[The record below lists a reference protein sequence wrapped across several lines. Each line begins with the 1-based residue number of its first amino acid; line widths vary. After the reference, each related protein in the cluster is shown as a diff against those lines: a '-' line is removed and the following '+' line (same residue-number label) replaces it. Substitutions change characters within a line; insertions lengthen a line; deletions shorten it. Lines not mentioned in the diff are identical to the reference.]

1 MTQSLNI
8 EEMGADERFRILVC
22 IDGSE
27 DAYRGLR
34 YAAKLGHG
42 VDSDITLLYVRPIDQ
57 GLRTGGLQV
66 RVARENILD
75 WGQDLPGMRWL
86 KKGHQIL
93 MDMGEMS
100 DDWEASQTSQEAH
113 GDPAGD
119 NTLTFLHESGK
130 TITLRLKVASS
141 IEVGIL
147 DEQEAGEYNL
157 IIMGASGPRGAVEK
171 VLGPTP
177 VAMKVAIHAKC
188 SVILARGL
196 EEGHGHLICTNGSPR
211 SIDMVRNDAMLA
223 HRCQCPVSLLAVSAD
238 EEGRSEAEEGL
249 NKAIGALTELGI
261 EPKEVITRVGDPAY
275 EIVAQSEGYSL
286 AVLSA
291 TATGALKRFFVG
303 GVAVSVLQHGKGSV
317 MVVR

>member
-1 MTQSLNI
+1 MTHSLNVI
-8 EEMGADERFRILVC
+8 ERSGADRFRILVC
-22 IDGSE
+22 IDGSD

-57 GLRTGGLQV
+57 GLNSGGLQV
-66 RVARENILD
+66 RVARDNMLD
-75 WGQDLPGMRWL
+75 WGLDLPGMRWL
-86 KKGHQIL
+86 KKGYEIL
-93 MDMGEMS
+93 MEMGEMS
-100 DDWEASQTSQEAH
+100 SDWETSQTTRESH
-113 GDPAGD
+113 GDPAGE
-119 NTLTFLHESGK
+119 NTLSFRHESGK
-130 TITLRLKVASS
+130 VIHLRLKVAYS
-141 IEVGIL
+141 IEGGIL
-147 DEQEAGEYNL
+147 DEQEEGQYNL
-157 IIMGASGPRGAVEK
+157 IILGASGPRGTMEK

-211 SIDMVRNDAMLA
+211 SLDMVRNDAVLA
-223 HRCQCPVSLLAVSAD
+223 SRCNCPVSLLSVCPD
-238 EEGRSEAEEGL
+238 EAGRSEAQAGL
-249 NKAIGALTELGI
+249 NLAIEALTELGI
-261 EPKEVITRVGDPAY
+261 EPREVITRVGDPAY

-286 AVLSA
+286 VVMSA

-303 GVAVSVLQHGKGSV
+303 GVAVSVLQHSKGSV